1 MTTSVHEKIQYRRH
15 ITSTIIYLSR
25 FSSYWL
31 QLVSFWVTQL
41 QPLIVVTYN
50 KPASSGIHPVQIS
63 TSINRR
69 MNKYSGFHQLQTFSK
84 YSLQLSYLRC
94 CSTAETFLR
103 RSGDGT
109 GKVPS
114 DSTSLNR
121 RASTDPKCKLRDST
135 TKPNKIKTIKLS

>member
-103 RSGDGT
+103 RSGNGT

-121 RASTDPKCKLRDST
+121 RASRVPIRNVNYAIVRPSR
-135 TKPNKIKTIKLS
+135 TK